1 MYLNG
6 KVNYNIKEIS
16 ELISEKAKLISKIHT
31 ASVEV
36 CGLPHLSVSETALVK
51 RISTTNKNA
60 LSNEDKKYIKELS
73 TIASLLDIHMK
84 WSKKK
89 HIFFEW
95 MVNGR
100 NLILYSHI
108 LSYKIEYNTGNKNYR

>member
-31 ASVEV
+31 ASAEV
-36 CGLPHLSVSETALVK
+36 YGLPHLSVSETALIK

-95 MVNGR
+95 MVNRR

-108 LSYKIEYNTGNKNYR
+108 LSYKIEYNTSNKNYR